1 MNIVNASSF
10 GNSNYGDWPVDQS
23 TQLSIWLVWLCS
35 TPVFFFFFFNGLW
48 NYQYILPVVEIFH
61 DLSLFSALSWR
72 GDFQFDAEENLQ
84 PFGHQIQSC
93 RWNPAGKWERGQ
105 FPEHQWM
112 NVQHNSSLLQ
122 TSFVSICQAIYFTII
137 DLVLHEYIRKYFI
150 SINMF

>member
-1 MNIVNASSF
+1 MHRALATVTMVIGQWTSRPSYLF
-10 GNSNYGDWPVDQS
+10 GWSDCAPHQ
-23 TQLSIWLVWLCS
+23 C
-35 TPVFFFFFFNGLW
+35 FFFFFFNGLW